1 MAIGFTLLD
10 GSTQAIP
17 DRMLKH
23 NHTPRVLRAQFG
35 DGYEQR
41 LADGINNIAQTFTL
55 RFNNRTD
62 DNADDI
68 MSFFE
73 DKKGVT
79 AFDYTYPDT
88 NETGGEKTIK
98 VICDSYALT
107 FVNDNFSMV
116 EATFKRVYE
125 S

>member
-17 DRMLKH
+17 DRMLKNTH
-23 NHTPRVLRAQFG
+23 RPRVLTSQFG

-41 LADGINNIAQTFTL
+41 LADGINNINQTFVL

-62 DNADDI
+62 NNADDI
-68 MSFFE
+68 MAFFE

-79 AFDYTYPDT
+79 AFDYTFPDT
-88 NETGGEKTIK
+88 NGTGGEKTVK
-98 VICDSYALT
+98 VVCQDYSIT
-107 FVNDNFSMV
+107 FVNDNFSTV
-116 EATFKRVYE
+116 EATLKRVYE